1 MSQKQNKPFKNAQ
14 ENEQIKQQSEE
25 EKEGLEITRQQ
36 IQNNYMDGTIDQLK
50 G

>member
-1 MSQKQNKPFKNAQ
+1 MSQKQNKPFKNVK
-14 ENEQIKQQSEE
+14 EKEQINQQLEE